1 MATVLITQCL
11 QRDFADPIGPHD
23 PLPNLLH
30 VGYSEAA
37 RLLGPEPQT
46 GALAQLIDWARS
58 LATGAIDLIH
68 IRDWHDPDDPAQREH
83 LERFG
88 AHCIQG
94 TSGARL
100 LLGMDERAMAAA
112 NERIVDSLTLN
123 DLEGTDLAQQLERI
137 RHTHGDEPL
146 RVGVVGVWTEAKVSF
161 LLYDLKTRL
170 GIDELATCSALTA
183 SASRAQH
190 FNALAQLEKI
200 LGVRCFDSPAEF
212 ADWLRP
218 GAELALPHH
227 PLGFEPR
234 IEGADVAAALSP
246 GDRAIIAHLFR
257 DSTQVDLEPI
267 SGGYSEALVWRAV
280 SQDALGHRQAP
291 AVVKLGPNRTIAQE
305 RVAFEQVEAV
315 LGNNAP
321 RVRGFVDLG
330 DRAGLKYAYA
340 AMGHGQVRTLQSM
353 FTAKAAPHR
362 VISVVR
368 SAFEDV
374 LGPLY
379 AAARYE
385 RMPLFEH
392 YQFSPEL
399 GPAVRN
405 SVAAVTPDS
414 GQNVLDFPGGM
425 SLPNVCGFYDDF
437 LTHNRLPA
445 HDYHYVAY
453 VHGDLNAANIL
464 VDANHNVWV
473 IDFFH
478 AGPGHV
484 LKDLAKFENDLL
496 YLLTPIEDPSQ
507 LLEALAI
514 TGALRSVADLQA
526 DLPDRPDQVRSPQF
540 VRAWQVLQ
548 VLRRIGG
555 QLCHEDRNPLQLQV
569 ALLRYAV
576 HTLSFPEPTS
586 LQKQSALA
594 AACSLAD
601 QITHTVQA
609 DLALRVDWIESDLG
623 GAGRLGITPCPGR
636 RDRGR
641 DLGTDLAQLRSQGA
655 TRLLCLLTDSELDW
669 AGVPDLGPRTRAAGL
684 TYHRLPVPDQGTPD
698 AADAIDLV
706 QWCREATE
714 QGEAVVVTS
723 MGGLGRSG
731 TVVACCLVDAGMS
744 PEAAIAAVRTARGAR
759 ALETI
764 AQEDFVVTFASADR
778 LDEALDEVECRL
790 GDLAPAVVDREGVPP
805 VRDLHDLRHA
815 GVAPLLLVGGVRD
828 RPRHGVVLRA
838 VDDQQGTAVGVRRV
852 HLRLRPRVEVR
863 VAHLGQGDPGAGDVE
878 RLVELL
884 CLLLLQRVRPAVL
897 ELAGRERDRAA
908 AGERVDQERAHPPE
922 HRGRQ
927 GQDAAEDSGVDRHRG
942 RRKAP
947 AREHLR

>member
-1 MATVLITQCL
+1 VAVWVSAGALTMATVLITQCL
-11 QRDFADPIGPHD
+11 QRDFVDPIGTHD

-37 RLLGPEPQT
+37 RLLGPEPSA
-46 GALAQLIDWARS
+46 GPMAQLIDWARS
-58 LATGAIDLIH
+58 LPSTAIDLIH

-88 AHCIQG
+88 AHCIKG
-94 TSGARL
+94 SAGAQL
-100 LLGMDERAMAAA
+100 ILGMDARASVAA
-112 NERIVDSLTLN
+112 NERIIDSLTLN
-123 DLEGTDLAQQLERI
+123 DFEGTDLVQQLERI
-137 RHTHGDEPL
+137 RNAHDGEPL

-200 LGVRCFDSPAEF
+200 LGVRSFDSPAEF

-218 GAELALPHH
+218 GAELALPHD

-234 IEGADVAAALSP
+234 IEGTGTGTSLTAT
-246 GDRAIIAHLFR
+246 DRAIVAHLFR

-267 SGGYSEALVWRAV
+267 SGGYSGALVWRAT

-291 AVVKLGPNRTIAQE
+291 AVVKLGPNRAIAQE

-330 DRAGLKYAYA
+330 GRAGLKYAYA
-340 AMGHGQVRTLQSM
+340 AMGHGQVRTLQAM
-353 FTAKAAPHR
+353 FAAGVASR
-362 VISVVR
+362 RIISVVR

-392 YQFSPEL
+392 YQFTPLL
-399 GPAVRN
+399 GPAVRRA
-405 SVAAVTPDS
+405 VAAITADS
-414 GQNVLDFPGGM
+414 GQKMLDFPGGV
-425 SLPNVCGFYDDF
+425 SLPNVCDFYEDF
-437 LTHNRLPA
+437 LAHHPLPA

-464 VDANHNVWV
+464 VDPHHNVWV

-478 AGPGHV
+478 AAPGHV

-496 YLLTPIEDPSQ
+496 YLLTPIDDATQ

-514 TGALRSVADLQA
+514 TRALGSVADLHA
-526 DLPDRPDQVRSPQF
+526 ELPDRPGEVRSPQF
-540 VRAWQVLQ
+540 VRAWEVLQ
-548 VLRRIGG
+548 LLRRIGG
-555 QLCHEDRNPLQLQV
+555 RLCREDRHPLQLQV

-576 HTLSFPEPTS
+576 HTLSFPEASP

-594 AACSLAD
+594 AACSLGQ
-601 QITHTVQA
+601 QITGTVEA
-609 DLALRVDWIESDLG
+609 ELALRVDWIDPGLIG
-623 GAGRLGITPCPGR
+623 TGRLGITLCPGR

-641 DLGTDLAQLRSQGA
+641 DLGTDLAQLRAEGA
-655 TRLLCLLTDSELDW
+655 DRLLCLLTDAELSW
-669 AGVPDLGPRTRAAGL
+669 AGVPDLGRRAQAAGL
-684 TYHRLPVPDQGTPD
+684 TYRRLPVPDQGTPD
-698 AADAIDLV
+698 VADATDLV
-706 QWCREATE
+706 RWCREGTE
-714 QGEAVVVTS
+714 RGEAVVVTC

-731 TVVACCLVDAGMS
+731 TVAACFLVAGGMS
-744 PEAAIAAVRTARGAR
+744 AEAAIAAVRTARGPR

-764 AQEDFVVTFASADR
+764 AQEDFVIMFASAIR
-778 LDEALDEVECRL
+778 
-790 GDLAPAVVDREGVPP
+790 G
-805 VRDLHDLRHA
+805 
-815 GVAPLLLVGGVRD
+815 
-828 RPRHGVVLRA
+828 
-838 VDDQQGTAVGVRRV
+838 
-852 HLRLRPRVEVR
+852 
-863 VAHLGQGDPGAGDVE
+863 
-878 RLVELL
+878 
-884 CLLLLQRVRPAVL
+884 
-897 ELAGRERDRAA
+897 
-908 AGERVDQERAHPPE
+908 HP
-922 HRGRQ
+922 
-927 GQDAAEDSGVDRHRG
+927 
-942 RRKAP
+942 
-947 AREHLR
+947 